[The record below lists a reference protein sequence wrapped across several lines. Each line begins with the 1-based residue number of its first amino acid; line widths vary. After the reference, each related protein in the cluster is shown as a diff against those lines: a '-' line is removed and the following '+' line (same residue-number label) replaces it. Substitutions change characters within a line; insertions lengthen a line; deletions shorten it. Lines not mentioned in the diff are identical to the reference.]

1 MSQFEENNIVFE
13 IKQPTPDD
21 LREPSTY
28 CVGGGEYNIE
38 LHNFDEFEGLPSYV
52 YTAKKFGLDHLY
64 DSVFPWW
71 SSHFNKSFLEIAS
84 KYNVDLKAVLALES
98 PLEDF
103 FLGLLNMGI
112 LDTKKVLKLFGDW
125 LLKFSQLTAWEAV
138 RLTGVL
144 IIKINDVN
152 FLQSNSNVINI
163 KSIRLMMKYQKAE
176 DASAIILT
184 GMDKLGPSWTV
195 LVLPGAENQIKLER
209 LRDNEKVQRLIL
221 PYLLELKPNVT
232 SEEMR
237 EVLTTCVSSPLLSE

>member
-1 MSQFEENNIVFE
+1 M
-13 IKQPTPDD
+13 
-21 LREPSTY
+21 
-28 CVGGGEYNIE
+28 
-38 LHNFDEFEGLPSYV
+38 
-52 YTAKKFGLDHLY
+52 
-64 DSVFPWW
+64 
-71 SSHFNKSFLEIAS
+71 
-84 KYNVDLKAVLALES
+84 
-98 PLEDF
+98 
-103 FLGLLNMGI
+103 
-112 LDTKKVLKLFGDW
+112 
-125 LLKFSQLTAWEAV
+125 
-138 RLTGVL
+138 
-144 IIKINDVN
+144 INEKRRI
-152 FLQSNSNVINI
+152 NSVINI